1 MTRLLAL
8 SAALLAASAW
18 AIDPPR
24 VPSPAPAPP
33 VAAPPPAAETGPEP
47 EAPPEPAPEP
57 AVAEQE
63 EVLPPLPPGA
73 ATAGPAPQRFIPSE
87 KVRADFPVAFP
98 IDI

>member
-1 MTRLLAL
+1 MMRLLAL
-8 SAALLAASAW
+8 IVALLAGSAW
-18 AIDPPR
+18 AIDPPK
-24 VPSPAPAPP
+24 VPSPSPVPP
-33 VAAPPPAAETGPEP
+33 VAAPVP

-63 EVLPPLPPGA
+63 ELLPPLPPGA

>member
-1 MTRLLAL
+1 MMRFLAL
-8 SAALLAASAW
+8 IVALLAGSAW
-18 AIDPPR
+18 AIDPPK
-24 VPSPAPAPP
+24 VSSPAPVPP
-33 VAAPPPAAETGPEP
+33 VAAPVP
-47 EAPPEPAPEP
+47 EAPPEPASEP

-63 EVLPPLPPGA
+63 EILPPLPPGA

>member
-1 MTRLLAL
+1 MMRLLAL
-8 SAALLAASAW
+8 FVALLAASAW
-18 AIDPPR
+18 AIDPPK
-24 VPSPAPAPP
+24 VPSPAPAPSPP
-33 VAAPPPAAETGPEP
+33 VAGPVP
-47 EAPPEPAPEP
+47 EAPPGPAPEP
-57 AVAEQE
+57 AVAEKE

>member
-1 MTRLLAL
+1 MMRLLAL
-8 SAALLAASAW
+8 LVALLAASAW
-18 AIDPPR
+18 AIDPPK
-24 VPSPAPAPP
+24 VPSPAPL
-33 VAAPPPAAETGPEP
+33 
-47 EAPPEPAPEP
+47 PPEPAPEP